1 LKLPNSESI
10 VVNIEKV
17 ENYLLNTSHP
27 DGLHK
32 ARFFMSFGFSQ
43 TSPRE
48 MAEALIKHS
57 QENEVVETV
66 NTDFGVKFVVEG
78 KLQTPDKRNPLIR
91 TIWFIAFNE
100 KILKL
105 VTAYPV

>member
-1 LKLPNSESI
+1 MKLPNSESI

-66 NTDFGVKFVVEG
+66 
-78 KLQTPDKRNPLIR
+78 TPDKRNPLIR